1 MKNQT
6 TQAADNPYADYLDLD
21 GSEEPSKHTTDVST
35 GDERQD
41 RRPAASEPGWV
52 NANGARVESPYSPG
66 DGDQRYQATR
76 AHSAAAAPASA
87 ARRVRPATA
96 SPASGSRD
104 QQGMGG
110 VTKLII
116 WGSVGLTVLGI
127 CAVLAAVTLSSGS
140 GKRAST
146 LSATQPT
153 QALPQQRVPADQQT
167 ISGSSPPMDHPM
179 NQWGSSVTNTASVD
193 VQAGVPSGSDP
204 LARGVSPYGSTPAST
219 ASSSSPS
226 GAMLAPLPVS
236 QQPVGTPLEGAAPSP
251 TPNATPPLSATTSI
265 PALQPFA
272 DLTTVISVFNYFRQ
286 ELLSQRERLDRIEGR
301 LANLSAPTTAD
312 GRDLDALK
320 NENDKLTTQL
330 KKLDSDNENL
340 SRMLVKLKG
349 ENRDLRSQITSLRE
363 KTQAAERRV
372 ALPGWEVVG
381 LTDTHVALIG
391 PQNAMR
397 VVKVGEQFS
406 GVTILSVNTETGVV
420 RTDAGEMR
428 YAGTVYKTG
437 QRPQ

>member
-21 GSEEPSKHTTDVST
+21 ESEEPSKHTMDAST

-41 RRPAASEPGWV
+41 RRSAASEPGWV
-52 NANGARVESPYSPG
+52 NANGAPVEAPYSPG
-66 DGDQRYQATR
+66 GDDQRYQATR
-76 AHSAAAAPASA
+76 AHSAAAAPAPA
-87 ARRVRPATA
+87 ARHGRTATA
-96 SPASGSRD
+96 SPASASRD
-104 QQGMGG
+104 RQGMSG

-116 WGSVGLTVLGI
+116 WGSVGLTIFGV
-127 CAVLAAVTLSSGS
+127 CAVLAVVLLSGNS
-140 GKRAST
+140 GKRAHT
-146 LSATQPT
+146 LSAMQPT
-153 QALPQQRVPADQQT
+153 QALPQQSAPTDPQT
-167 ISGSSPPMDHPM
+167 ISGSPPLD
-179 NQWGSSVTNTASVD
+179 QLGSSVTNTPPVD
-193 VQAGVPSGSDP
+193 GQPSITSGSEP
-204 LARGVSPYGSTPAST
+204 LARGVSPDGSAPAST
-219 ASSSSPS
+219 VPSSSPS

-236 QQPVGTPLEGAAPSP
+236 QQPVGTPLEGAASSP
-251 TPNATPPLSATTSI
+251 TPKATPPLGASTSL

-301 LANLSAPTTAD
+301 LANISAPTAAD

-320 NENDKLTTQL
+320 NENDKLTMQL
-330 KKLDSDNENL
+330 KKLEGDNESL
-340 SRMLVKLKG
+340 SRTLLKLKG

-363 KTQAAERRV
+363 KTQAAERR
-372 ALPGWEVVG
+372 APLPGWEVVG
-381 LTDTHVALIG
+381 LTDTHVALAG
-391 PQNAMR
+391 PQNAVR

-428 YAGTVYKTG
+428 YAGTGYKTG
-437 QRPQ
+437 PRPQ